1 MKMYYLSVKQITL
14 IVVLVVLFGF
24 IVLHFMGKSVFNIGS
39 GGKGVSADVQRIMV
53 ARGEMLVANADT
65 AIAAADSALAASENV
80 KEAIA
85 SSPKKDELWSAA
97 GAETPAPSIPLSE
110 KITAYEAV
118 QVNPHPDA
126 YPTTGDQVVLPMLGG
141 QKVTV
146 NVESMTTHPNG
157 DYSWSG
163 HVQGYGDDYPVSM
176 TYGERATF
184 ATITTTQG
192 AYSMESV
199 NGSGWLYK
207 NPAMVELSAPG
218 TKDFIEVEDAR

>member
-39 GGKGVSADVQRIMV
+39 SGKGVSADVQRIMV
-53 ARGEMLVANADT
+53 ARGEMLVANADK
-65 AIAAADSALAASENV
+65 AIAAADSAFAAAEEA
-80 KEAIA
+80 KETIV
-85 SSPKKDELWSAA
+85 SSPKKDELWAAA

-110 KITAYEAV
+110 KITAYEAI
-118 QVNPHPDA
+118 QVNPRPDA

-141 QKVTV
+141 QKITV

-163 HVQGYGDDYPVSM
+163 HIQGYGDDYPVSM

-184 ATITTTQG
+184 ATITTPQG

-218 TKDFIEVEDAR
+218 TKDFIEVENAR